1 MSYLVLSCTGCGS
14 PRVAQAANKTANCP
28 RCGTT
33 IQIDNAQVHARTD
46 ELAKA
51 RDAVGQINAHRA
63 DGELLRGEQGSG
75 VAQSAEA
82 KVRTNETDDTDDIGE
97 AGGEQPFEQ
106 SQASDSPRDAIDR
119 ALVSARSV
127 PSQRLRVKLT
137 AEGLTEELET
147 FTEEDWV
154 EAMQRLDVDEA
165 RAREHLRRLSQ
176 ASEIAEPEH
185 GVFRYIE

>member
-14 PRVAQAANKTANCP
+14 PRVAEAANKTANCP

-33 IQIDNAQVHARTD
+33 IQMDNAQVHARTD
-46 ELAKA
+46 ELAEA

-63 DGELLRGEQGSG
+63 DGELLRGEEGTPSTQN
-75 VAQSAEA
+75 ADARD
-82 KVRTNETDDTDDIGE
+82 RTDETDDSEEEPEGE
-97 AGGEQPFEQ
+97 HPFEE
-106 SQASDSPRDAIDR
+106 SPTSASPRDAIDR